1 MVCPP
6 FIPLKVWI
14 LPWFILGLLA
24 SGVVHGQSV
33 DTVRGVVLEED
44 LKGELRPLPN
54 AHVYWMGTDQG
65 MTTGPLGTFAL
76 GTTATTRALVIRYL
90 GLEPDTIY
98 ITDFK
103 PLRVVMKPFNQLGL
117 VEISEERAST

>member
-1 MVCPP
+1 MGCPP
-6 FIPLKVWI
+6 FIPLKVGVFW
-14 LPWFILGLLA
+14 WFILMPLA

-44 LKGELRPLPN
+44 LKGELRPLTN

-65 MTTGPLGTFAL
+65 VTTGSLGTFAL
-76 GTTATTRALVIRYL
+76 GTIAITRALVLRYL
-90 GLEPDTIY
+90 GLEPDTLY

-103 PLRVVMKPFNQLGL
+103 PLRGL
-117 VEISEERAST
+117 S

>member
-54 AHVYWMGTDQG
+54 AHVY
-65 MTTGPLGTFAL
+65 
-76 GTTATTRALVIRYL
+76 
-90 GLEPDTIY
+90 
-98 ITDFK
+98 
-103 PLRVVMKPFNQLGL
+103 
-117 VEISEERAST
+117 